1 MRLLISSHSV
11 LSTNATL
18 LCAKLKKE
26 KNKKKFRSDLR
37 RAGRSL
43 ERQRA
48 SIVPPKQNDGRE
60 VWTFKRSKLNRV
72 QMISF
77 RERCRS
83 SAAVP
88 QRPTTRQRGPASFV
102 CALPGCRVWCALLW
116 MANSCE
122 MLLLLQQTLLF
133 CFFFCFFLSPPPLL
147 LFAITTTGAP
157 HTQSF
162 YTAETTWGFPPTGQ
176 KIKIIEPRCLQNAD
190 TPDFYYGNA
199 TGAQRL
205 CFLLPLKCFLF
216 SSYWVLS
223 GTICS
228 FTRLLYSNERNP
240 IKKTRLYSVGETIQ
254 TIFILIEVW

>member
-1 MRLLISSHSV
+1 M
-11 LSTNATL
+11 
-18 LCAKLKKE
+18 
-26 KNKKKFRSDLR
+26 R

-77 RERCRS
+77 RETCRS

-88 QRPTTRQRGPASFV
+88 QRRTTRQRGPASFV

-133 CFFFCFFLSPPPLL
+133 FSFFFYLL
-147 LFAITTTGAP
+147 LLSSSL
-157 HTQSF
+157 QSRQQGLRTPKVF
-162 YTAETTWGFPPTGQ
+162 IQPKPRGDFHQLDKRLRLSSHDVSRPRIHQTFIMATPPARRG
-176 KIKIIEPRCLQNAD
+176 CV
-190 TPDFYYGNA
+190 
-199 TGAQRL
+199 
-205 CFLLPLKCFLF
+205 F
-216 SSYWVLS
+216 SSHLKV
-223 GTICS
+223 
-228 FTRLLYSNERNP
+228 FFF
-240 IKKTRLYSVGETIQ
+240 Q
-254 TIFILIEVW
+254 LIGC